1 MEGSVKLER
10 LLAEYARTGRYAFHM
25 PGHKRQPIPGCGWL
39 PLAEDITE
47 IAGFDNLHAP
57 EGILKE
63 EMAAAASLFG
73 AESTFFSVNGSTGA
87 VLAAVSAAVPKG
99 GTLLLERG
107 SHISVYHAAELRDL
121 RLVFIRN
128 GLPYAEQIRKA
139 QADAV
144 ILTSPSYEGCM
155 KDVRGWAEAAHACGI
170 PLLADEAHG
179 AHLMTDPYFPE
190 SAVTSGADLVVQSL
204 HKTLPAM
211 TQTALLHNVTGRIGD
226 DALRHFLDVYETS
239 SPSYVLMASVTA
251 CLHFLQEEGKEAFS
265 SYINRLRHLR
275 EELSGLTQLHLAGGA
290 EGILTSDSELPPYRK
305 GTRLD
310 PGKLVIT
317 AKGRGALL
325 DRLLRERYHLEM
337 EMKAPDYVLAMT
349 SVFDTEEGF
358 ARLLSALRELDADGR
373 FAEDC
378 PDAAGAG
385 GDAMRQLYEG
395 PWPEA
400 YMSVSEAVERKHVR
414 LPLSEAA
421 GRVSGGY
428 LCLYPPDLPLILPG
442 EVISPEIAKSV
453 REYQKNGFTVTGV
466 VDEFVEIV
474 YY

>member
-87 VLAAVSAAVPKG
+87 LLAALSAAVPKRG
-99 GTLLLERG
+99 VLLLERG
-107 SHISVYHAAELRDL
+107 SHISVYDAAELRDL

-179 AHLMTDPYFPE
+179 AHLMADPYFPE
-190 SAVTSGADLVVQSL
+190 SAVSAGADLVVQSL

-226 DALRHFLDVYETS
+226 AKIRHFLDVYETS

-251 CLHFLQEEGKEAFS
+251 CLHFLKEEGREAFS
-265 SYINRLRHLR
+265 SYTERLRALR
-275 EELSGLTQLHLAGGA
+275 EELSGLRSLHLAGGA
-290 EGILTSDSELPPYRK
+290 EGILAADDELPPYPA

-310 PGKLVIT
+310 PGKLVIVS
-317 AKGRGALL
+317 KGRGAEL

-337 EMKAPDYVLAMT
+337 EMKTPDHVLAMT
-349 SVFDTEEGF
+349 SVSDTEEGF
-358 ARLLSALRELDADGR
+358 KALSAALRELDR
-373 FAEDC
+373 EKLFAED
-378 PDAAGAG
+378 AGCVSDSLTELYG
-385 GDAMRQLYEG
+385 GPL
-395 PWPEA
+395 PEA
-400 YMSVSEAVERKHVR
+400 RMTIAEAVERRRVR
-414 LPLSEAA
+414 VPLTEAG
-421 GRVSGGY
+421 GRVSAGY
-428 LCLYPPDLPLILPG
+428 LCLYPPDLPLAVPG
-442 EVISPEIAKSV
+442 EVISPEMAERV
-453 REYQKNGFTVTGV
+453 LQYQKNGYTVTGV

-474 YY
+474 YD